1 MKRQKDTTP
10 EEESSRLEG
19 VQHATGEEQRALAN
33 SSSKTAVAGPKRQQ
47 CSGVGVSGGGSK
59 VRCCKEQCC
68 IATCNVRSMN
78 QVSWT
83 GSNTGDGKF
92 EHRHLSELK
101 WTGMGEFNSD
111 DHYIYFCGQEWNS
124 PHNLMLKLKLQY
136 FGHLMLTHWK
146 RP

>member
-78 QVSWT
+78 QVSWKW
-83 GSNTGDGKF
+83 SN
-92 EHRHLSELK
+92 RR
-101 WTGMGEFNSD
+101 W
-111 DHYIYFCGQEWNS
+111 QE
-124 PHNLMLKLKLQY
+124 
-136 FGHLMLTHWK
+136 
-146 RP
+146 